1 MLSKNYGREVD
12 STGTARINTGL
23 LVGTV
28 LCAAIFVC
36 TLFMSLQQSARLSNG
51 VYTEAE
57 VTRKTHTEF
66 NRGQRS
72 VYGIAVYADE
82 NGEQYTY
89 EGYLGSSVDTGDRIT
104 LIYDRDDPDSVLI
117 KDESLSWK
125 PWVYGAVMLYFSLC
139 LVLYLRHVRKKQI

>member
-1 MLSKNYGREVD
+1 MISQKGITSGFL
-12 STGTARINTGL
+12 I
-23 LVGTV
+23 GTV
-28 LCAAIFVC
+28 LCAVAFFC
-36 TLFMSLQQSARLSNG
+36 TLFMALQQNAKMDNG
-51 VYTEAE
+51 VLTEAGIIQ
-57 VTRKTHTEF
+57 KTKTEY
-66 NRGQRS
+66 NRGHSR
-72 VYGIAVYADE
+72 VYGIAVYTDE
-82 NGEQYTY
+82 NGEQHTY

>member
-89 EGYLGSSVDTGDRIT
+89 EGYLGSSADVGDKIT
-104 LIYDRDDPDSVLI
+104 LIRDRDDPSSVI
-117 KDESLSWK
+117 FRNETLSWL
-125 PWVYGAVMLYFSLC
+125 PWACAAVLLYFSVC
-139 LVLYLRHVRKKQI
+139 LVFFQRKRRNI